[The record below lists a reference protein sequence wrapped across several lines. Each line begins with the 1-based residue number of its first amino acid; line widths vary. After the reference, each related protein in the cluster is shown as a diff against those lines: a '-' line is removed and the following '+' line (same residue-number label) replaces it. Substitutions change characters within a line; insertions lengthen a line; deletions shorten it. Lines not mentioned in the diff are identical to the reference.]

1 MRRCAGPAGTTVT
14 LGLLRGPYRGEIE
27 ITITRRFIAKIP
39 MWGPNC
45 APNIW
50 AHASSSKGLSH
61 SGVTSEAD
69 DPALNLTPPS
79 APPHTNNGA
88 SAATGVARDG
98 RRGEMG
104 AGAGSETD
112 RSGGG
117 TGGQQIEPSAARVR
131 QQGDGLG
138 EEVRGEE
145 VTEVV
150 DLEGISVGGILMQD
164 LQRDPWADPP
174 PDIDTRPVLPE
185 RWGSIESLSAGWGRS
200 SSASATA
207 TLHVATTDTGNPSMA
222 ASGSEVLESGS
233 GRRGAVMASIMYG
246 SAEAWRHWPEA
257 DPAPPGPTTRSM
269 SSEHSY
275 SSPSGNGIWGASSVP
290 SRGAVAL
297 GSSPPQPTAFPDASE
312 NALVQLDSLT
322 RQRTD
327 ADKSMQHQ
335 RKSLPE

>member
-50 AHASSSKGLSH
+50 AHDSFSKGLSH
-61 SGVTSEAD
+61 LVVTSEAD

-79 APPHTNNGA
+79 APPHTDNIA

-98 RRGEMG
+98 RRGELG
-104 AGAGSETD
+104 DGSGSETD
-112 RSGGG
+112 KSGGG

-131 QQGDGLG
+131 QQGEGLG

-200 SSASATA
+200 TSSSATA
-207 TLHVATTDTGNPSMA
+207 PLHVATTDTGNPSMA
-222 ASGSEVLESGS
+222 ASGSEVMESGS

-246 SAEAWRHWPEA
+246 SAEAWRHWREA

-275 SSPSGNGIWGASSVP
+275 SSPSGNGIWGASSVL

-327 ADKSMQHQ
+327 ADKSMEHQ
-335 RKSLPE
+335 RKSLSE